1 MSRSHIDTN
10 ICVLGDIIINWLS
23 NTSKYIKNAAFYTI
37 LVPLIN
43 ENLVNKKVSFREGF
57 ALNLSV

>member
-10 ICVLGDIIINWLS
+10 ICVLGDMIINWLS

-37 LVPLIN
+37 LVPLIKI
-43 ENLVNKKVSFREGF
+43 L
-57 ALNLSV
+57 